1 MEASPRLDLSR
12 WREAPR
18 GVGYRRWVIATAG
31 LRQLVRLRFFKI
43 LLGGAWFAGAGIALG
58 GFVFSQSVATGGW
71 LEAFAAKFGP
81 RAEAVVTA
89 ISGLVTLYPDICV
102 RGVFTLLFWAH
113 SFLGLWLSLLALTT
127 LVPSLITRDRVS
139 HALVVYLARPLTS
152 VDYLLGKL
160 GTIVGVLLL
169 VWTGPLLLG
178 WLLSMLF
185 ATDRD
190 FVIYSFGPLVR
201 ALTFNGIALV
211 ALAAIALGVSALG
224 RSPRLTIVVWIC
236 LWSVFGVMAAK
247 PRAPEWITRL
257 SFTHNLGE
265 VRQEVF
271 RLDRA
276 LAAASADLP
285 IPDQR
290 FKDNLA
296 TAGKRAEA
304 TDVGGA
310 LAALGVFVVG
320 SSFVFLRR
328 LRPE

>member
-1 MEASPRLDLSR
+1 MEASPSLDLSR
-12 WREAPR
+12 WRETPH
-18 GVGYRRWVIATAG
+18 GVGYRRRVIAIAG
-31 LRQLVRLRFFKI
+31 LRQLIRTRFFKI
-43 LLGGAWFAGAGIALG
+43 LLGFAWFAGMGIAAG
-58 GFVFSQSVATGGW
+58 GFVFSQSIASGGW
-71 LEAFAAKFGP
+71 LETLATKFGP
-81 RAEAVVTA
+81 RAEATVAA
-89 ISGLVTLYPDICV
+89 ISAVVTLYPDVCV

-113 SFLGLWLSLLALTT
+113 SVLGLWLSLLALTT

-139 HALVVYLARPLTS
+139 HALVVYLSRPLTS

-190 FVIYSFGPLVR
+190 FVVYSFGPLVR

-224 RSPRLTIVVWIC
+224 RSPRLTIVMWIC
-236 LWSVFGVMAAK
+236 LWSVFGVMAVQ
-247 PRAPEWITRL
+247 PRAPDWIARL
-257 SFTHNLGE
+257 SFTHDLGQ

-271 RLDRA
+271 RLDDV
-276 LAAASADLP
+276 LATASAELP
-285 IPDQR
+285 ILDQR
-290 FKDNLA
+290 AKGELA
-296 TAGKRAEA
+296 TAGKKAA
-304 TDVGGA
+304 PTDFWGA
-310 LAALGVFVVG
+310 LAALGVFVAG
-320 SSFVFLRR
+320 SSCVFLRR

>member
-1 MEASPRLDLSR
+1 MS
-12 WREAPR
+12 
-18 GVGYRRWVIATAG
+18 
-31 LRQLVRLRFFKI
+31 
-43 LLGGAWFAGAGIALG
+43 
-58 GFVFSQSVATGGW
+58 GW

-211 ALAAIALGVSALG
+211 ALAAIALGVSAH
-224 RSPRLTIVVWIC
+224 LTNTANSLSLVVDSISDHEDFFA
-236 LWSVFGVMAAK
+236 LA
-247 PRAPEWITRL
+247 L
-257 SFTHNLGE
+257 SFFN
-265 VRQEVF
+265 
-271 RLDRA
+271 
-276 LAAASADLP
+276 P
-285 IPDQR
+285 
-290 FKDNLA
+290 
-296 TAGKRAEA
+296 
-304 TDVGGA
+304 GG
-310 LAALGVFVVG
+310 FV
-320 SSFVFLRR
+320 
-328 LRPE
+328 